1 MVNMKKLISG
11 ALVVLIGLMSFSVAF
26 ATPSATGDFDVTSDT
41 TALTIAHG
49 QTVSGT
55 LTIDNTLIA
64 AGSNGDP
71 TFDLS
76 ATGASGAALPSEFE
90 VKFYEAGTDIT
101 VYTSSGVSTNSGIT
115 SSVAVADTPLEITY
129 TISVASGTAPTVAP
143 HQTVEITVTETGSTS
158 TPANAVTFSRIVDI
172 PSDDTRVITQ
182 DSVVSTVA
190 RESSVEITV
199 ALDNTGNENVIVST
213 DLESLSTGSNTYF
226 ALGALTLNWDNGRTL
241 STTGATVAP
250 ETGGSNTITPTNS
263 QNFVITVPTALADR
277 YGVYTGTLSLMDN
290 SITPVSKDTSALTI
304 NIVDSNNEVGLKIN
318 DGTNDGEFND
328 ISADDARTYPGDK
341 IELIDVTI
349 NNEVGKDL
357 ENVFVTISIFNQ
369 VDGDKI
375 INEFESS
382 YFDINDN
389 RDDQFDYAFQ
399 LPFDITEGTYVIEY
413 DVEAEDVD
421 GNVSTALAYD
431 TFTVD
436 QDIDH
441 LVVEDITYSEQCAGE
456 TSTVSVKI
464 ANIGTSRMDETDDIQ
479 VRLYIGNFE
488 FDETI
493 NWNTD
498 FRVEDSE
505 LFTFNVDIPA
515 DATSSNLMDVS
526 VFHDRDTDSGDD
538 GATSSTMYELS
549 TANCTEAA
557 STDVHGIVTG
567 TSVAEGTV
575 GSPTQYTLTVMN
587 TGSTDATYTLEVS
600 GISGWGTSQ
609 IEPAGAVS
617 VSAGAT
623 STVYVYLTPSDNA
636 AGSNAAVLTLKSGAN
651 VIQTKTLTMNV
662 AEASI
667 STYTNALLGSS
678 IADFGVSQ
686 QSLITLLSL
695 ATILFVTVGTLYTAT
710 QPAKKKKRTTKKE
723 RK

>member
-1 MVNMKKLISG
+1 MVNIKKMISV
-11 ALVVLIGLMSFSVAF
+11 ALVVLIGLTSLSVAF
-26 ATPSATGDFDVTSDT
+26 ALTSTGGTGFSFTIDDTNIDVTVAHGGETTGQLTISQATGTVSYNLSTSLALAGTIVTFQDPDSTDPTADVTSVT
-41 TALTIAHG
+41 T
-49 QTVSGT
+49 Q
-55 LTIDNTLIA
+55 
-64 AGSNGDP
+64 
-71 TFDLS
+71 
-76 ATGASGAALPSEFE
+76 
-90 VKFYEAGTDIT
+90 
-101 VYTSSGVSTNSGIT
+101 SGVDKNVNYKI
-115 SSVAVADTPLEITY
+115 AI
-129 TISVASGTAPTVAP
+129 ASGTAPVTS
-143 HQTVEITVTETGSTS
+143 QTFNMLVDEILAF
-158 TPANAVTFSRIVDI
+158 PATNQEFILMTLTI